1 MKAYRIIIAILL
13 LAGLIPMPGALAQ
26 KALDVLRAK
35 CESDGRIDKT
45 IIIHKD
51 KQTGEKTFTTVQ
63 IDIRRNPV
71 LVQEFLDAFAKD
83 QPQAYM
89 IAQVEQNGRSLP
101 KLLQFDKEGK
111 NVWYGMIFRDPA
123 NVQVIYTQG
132 EVVRPAAV
140 RPAEKEQAPKQKVFY
155 IPKGSTLRVNGVSM
169 TAAQARAKGR
179 DVRELPVD
187 EGK

>member
-1 MKAYRIIIAILL
+1 MKTYRIIIAAVL
-13 LAGLIPMPGALAQ
+13 LAGLSGLPGARAQ
-26 KALDVLRAK
+26 KSLDALRAK

-45 IIIHKD
+45 VIIHKD

-63 IDIRRNPV
+63 IDVRNNAA
-71 LVQEFLDAFAKD
+71 LVQEFLDAFAED

-101 KLLQFDKEGK
+101 KLLQFDKAGK
-111 NVWYGMIFRDPA
+111 GVWYGMIFRDPA

-132 EVVRPAAV
+132 EVVRPAA
-140 RPAEKEQAPKQKVFY
+140 RPAEKEQAPKQKVYY
-155 IPKGSTLRVNGVSM
+155 IPKGSTLTVNGVAM
-169 TAAQARAKGR
+169 TAAQARAKGM
-179 DVRELPVD
+179 DVRELPID